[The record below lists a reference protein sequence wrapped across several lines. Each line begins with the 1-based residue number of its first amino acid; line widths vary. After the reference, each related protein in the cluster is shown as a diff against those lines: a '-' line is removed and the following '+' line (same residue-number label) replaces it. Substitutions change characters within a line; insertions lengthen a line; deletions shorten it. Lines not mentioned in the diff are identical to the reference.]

1 MAVVIA
7 AIPLAMAVMV
17 DMAAMEVTEAMT
29 PVWAPLLMEVMVMD
43 IAAMAAMVT
52 AMETAIAAMVT
63 AMETAIAAMDMGM
76 VMERDTAVG
85 NILFINYI

>member
-1 MAVVIA
+1 
-7 AIPLAMAVMV
+7 
-17 DMAAMEVTEAMT
+17 
-29 PVWAPLLMEVMVMD
+29 MD
-43 IAAMAAMVT
+43 IAAM
-52 AMETAIAAMVT
+52 AAMVT

>member
-7 AIPLAMAVMV
+7 DIRLAMAVMV
-17 DMAAMEVTEAMT
+17 DMAAMEVTEAMAT
-29 PVWAPLLMEVMVMD
+29 LWAPPLMD
-43 IAAMAAMVT
+43 IAAMAAMV
-52 AMETAIAAMVT
+52 
-63 AMETAIAAMDMGM
+63 TAIAAMDMGM